1 MRFCFHVRSKKQG
14 AKDIRVKNGNY
25 ESGNLTIFYG
35 KECIYEQAKKLYGI
49 MTLALA
55 LSLANTVP
63 VKAVAVDEAFAGVV
77 SASKNTTSTALAD
90 AETCTACGKENGYR
104 ISRTYN
110 PWQTT
115 GETRNCEHNLVYG
128 LD

>member
-1 MRFCFHVRSKKQG
+1 MNK
-14 AKDIRVKNGNY
+14 
-25 ESGNLTIFYG
+25 
-35 KECIYEQAKKLYGI
+35 AKKLYGI

-77 SASKNTTSTALAD
+77 SASKNTTSTAFAD

-128 LD
+128 LDYWQERNIAGNYKCGACGNTFSIDRGEYRWVCKGIS

>member
-1 MRFCFHVRSKKQG
+1 MNK
-14 AKDIRVKNGNY
+14 
-25 ESGNLTIFYG
+25 
-35 KECIYEQAKKLYGI
+35 AKKLYGI

-77 SASKNTTSTALAD
+77 SASKNSTALAD

-128 LD
+128 LDYWQERNIAGNYKCGACGNTFSIDRGEYRWVCKGIS

>member
-1 MRFCFHVRSKKQG
+1 MNK
-14 AKDIRVKNGNY
+14 
-25 ESGNLTIFYG
+25 
-35 KECIYEQAKKLYGI
+35 AKKLYGI

-90 AETCTACGKENGYR
+90 AETCTACGKKTAIGSAER
-104 ISRTYN
+104 IPPGRPPERQEIANTILST
-110 PWQTT
+110 
-115 GETRNCEHNLVYG
+115 
-128 LD
+128 D

>member
-1 MRFCFHVRSKKQG
+1 MGRSVSMNK
-14 AKDIRVKNGNY
+14 
-25 ESGNLTIFYG
+25 
-35 KECIYEQAKKLYGI
+35 AKKLYGI

-90 AETCTACGKENGYR
+90 AELYSLRERKRLSDQQN
-104 ISRTYN
+104 
-110 PWQTT
+110 
-115 GETRNCEHNLVYG
+115 V
-128 LD
+128 